1 MRSGTWPAVPPP
13 GDVGR
18 RALVAALAASAVR
31 PRAAPAQPDWPQ
43 RPVTIVVP
51 FPAGGTADSVPRA
64 VVDGLRQAWRQPVIV
79 DNRPGAGGNI
89 GTAHVANAAP
99 DGHTLLAAPPPP
111 LVINQH
117 LYARLPFD
125 PAQLKAVTILATSP
139 NVVEVSAKLGVRSL
153 SELVALA
160 KARPGAVN
168 VANQGIGTTSHL
180 TAAMFEAAAEVRF
193 NHVPYNG
200 SAPALNDLIAGHVD
214 AFFDNISSSL
224 AHHLAG
230 ATRIL
235 AICAAERAPQL
246 PDVPT
251 VAEAGVPGFSALAW
265 YAVVAPRGT
274 PDPIIARINA
284 DLVSLVRTPEV
295 QKRFADQGAT
305 PVGNTPEEAAAFIAS
320 ETRLW
325 GEVVRRTNLT
335 PGR

>member
-1 MRSGTWPAVPPP
+1 MRFSAGPATAPSGNVR
-13 GDVGR
+13 R
-18 RALVAALAASAVR
+18 RALVTALAASVMR
-31 PRAAPAQPDWPQ
+31 PRAAPAQPGWPQ

-51 FPAGGTADSVPRA
+51 FPAGGTADAIPRA
-64 VVDGLRQAWRQPVIV
+64 VVDGLRQAWGQPVIV
-79 DNRPGAGGNI
+79 DNRPGAAGNI

-117 LYARLPFD
+117 LYVRLRYD
-125 PAQLKAVTILATSP
+125 PAQLKAVTVMATSP

-160 KARPGAVN
+160 KAQPGAVN

-180 TAAMFEAAAEVRF
+180 TAAMFEAAADVRF
-193 NHVPYNG
+193 NHVPYTG

-235 AICAAERAPQL
+235 AVCASERAAQL

-274 PDPIIARINA
+274 PAPIVARINA
-284 DLVSLVRTPEV
+284 DLVALIRTPEV

-305 PVGNTPEEAAAFIAS
+305 SVGNTPEEAAAFIAS
-320 ETRLW
+320 EARLW

-335 PGR
+335 PSR

>member
-1 MRSGTWPAVPPP
+1 
-13 GDVGR
+13 
-18 RALVAALAASAVR
+18 
-31 PRAAPAQPDWPQ
+31 
-43 RPVTIVVP
+43 
-51 FPAGGTADSVPRA
+51 
-64 VVDGLRQAWRQPVIV
+64 VDGLRQAWRQPVIV